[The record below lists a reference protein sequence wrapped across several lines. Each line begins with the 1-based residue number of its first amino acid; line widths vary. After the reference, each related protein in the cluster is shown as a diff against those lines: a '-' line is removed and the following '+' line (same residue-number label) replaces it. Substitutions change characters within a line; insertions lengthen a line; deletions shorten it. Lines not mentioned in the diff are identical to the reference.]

1 MIITNKS
8 DLRERIKGL
17 NEYMLSDTD
26 KKLILLSISS
36 DYTYNKAIALIN
48 KNNKAKDWYAVDYK
62 NCFKTWNEACFL
74 GWVMFRKIQIF
85 MMMKDRGG
93 VVNGVFK

>member
-36 DYTYNKAIALIN
+36 DYTYNKAIA
-48 KNNKAKDWYAVDYK
+48 
-62 NCFKTWNEACFL
+62 
-74 GWVMFRKIQIF
+74 
-85 MMMKDRGG
+85 
-93 VVNGVFK
+93 

>member
-1 MIITNKS
+1 MIITDKS

-48 KNNKAKDWYAVDYK
+48 KNNKAKNWYAVDYK
-62 NCFKTWNEACFL
+62 NCFKTWNEADAFL
-74 GWVMFRKIQIF
+74 DGLCLGKNTNFYDDER
-85 MMMKDRGG
+85 
-93 VVNGVFK
+93 